1 MTERRFCQCL
11 LDSNAEAFNYLDR
24 FSFHFSKE
32 KKIVKQL
39 LTELTDVELASGTPR
54 NREYQSRTKTVKSE
68 WVLSSMEKITM
79 AWCPLSTSN
88 SS

>member
-1 MTERRFCQCL
+1 MTERFCQGSP
-11 LDSNAEAFNYLDR
+11 DSKAEAFNYLNR

-32 KKIVKQL
+32 KRIVKQL

-54 NREYQSRTKTVKSE
+54 NREYQSRTETLKSG
-68 WVLSSMEKITM
+68 WVLSSMEKITR